1 MNGYLLDTNICIYL
15 LKRRY
20 DIDKRLDL
28 IPEDMRVCISEVT
41 LAELY
46 YGASKSNDKKAHV
59 KEVDIIANL
68 FEVLPIRDCLELYGD
83 NKTQLEREGNRIDD
97 FDLLIGSTA
106 VVNDLV
112 IVTENVKHLGRI
124 PNIALENWI
133 THHTK

>member
-20 DIDKRLDL
+20 DIDKKLDS
-28 IPEDMRVCISEVT
+28 IPDEMRICISEIT

-46 YGASKSNDKKAHV
+46 YGASKSNNKQAHLQ
-59 KEVDIIANL
+59 EVNLIANL

-83 NKTQLEREGNRIDD
+83 NKTSLEHKGIRIDD

-106 VVNDLV
+106 IANNLVV
-112 IVTENVKHLGRI
+112 VTENIKHLARI
-124 PNIALENWI
+124 PNIIIENWVE
-133 THHTK
+133 K